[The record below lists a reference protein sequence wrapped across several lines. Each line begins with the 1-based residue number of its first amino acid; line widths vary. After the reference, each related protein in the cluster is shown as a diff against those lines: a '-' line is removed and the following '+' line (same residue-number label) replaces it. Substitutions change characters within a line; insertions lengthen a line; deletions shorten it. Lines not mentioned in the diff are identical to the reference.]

1 MRYINTFN
9 ESIYKNLD
17 PNEHIENIEDILIEF
32 NDNKDA
38 KIDIYKSKL
47 SLGQS
52 HSRTF
57 NIDITLDDNKIES
70 IIKNFKGTK
79 KYSLILSDYLDDIA
93 EKISKRLEIF
103 GYRLYKEITV
113 GNKCRNLLVT
123 YRPNKTKIK

>member
-1 MRYINTFN
+1 M
-9 ESIYKNLD
+9 
-17 PNEHIENIEDILIEF
+17 
-32 NDNKDA
+32 
-38 KIDIYKSKL
+38 
-47 SLGQS
+47 GQS